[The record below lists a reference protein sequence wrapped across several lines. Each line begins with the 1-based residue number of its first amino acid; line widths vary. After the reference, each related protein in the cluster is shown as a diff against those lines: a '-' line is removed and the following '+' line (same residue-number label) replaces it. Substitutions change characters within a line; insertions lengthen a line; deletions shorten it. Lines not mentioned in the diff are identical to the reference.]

1 MQTNIVNSS
10 LPDTSWCWALLD
22 ELGDL
27 NRGKSK
33 HRPRDDK
40 RLFNGKYPFIQT
52 GEIRNSGGLISNYV
66 KTYSEFGL
74 KQSKLWPKNTLCIT
88 IATNIAETAILNIPA
103 CFPDSVVGFIPN
115 DEVTSVKFIH
125 FYIKTIKNR
134 LESYAP
140 ATAQKNINVET
151 LKDIV
156 VPLPSVSEQHE
167 IVKMI
172 ERSFSI
178 IDSNETVVLNSLQY
192 AQMLRQSILKNA
204 FEGKLAA
211 GKIQTMSLLRYY

>member
-1 MQTNIVNSS
+1 M
-10 LPDTSWCWALLD
+10 
-22 ELGDL
+22 
-27 NRGKSK
+27 
-33 HRPRDDK
+33 
-40 RLFNGKYPFIQT
+40 
-52 GEIRNSGGLISNYV
+52 
-66 KTYSEFGL
+66 
-74 KQSKLWPKNTLCIT
+74 
-88 IATNIAETAILNIPA
+88 
-103 CFPDSVVGFIPN
+103 
-115 DEVTSVKFIH
+115 KFIH

-204 FEGKLAA
+204 FEGKLVAQDPNDESA
-211 GKIQTMSLLRYY
+211 SVLLEKIKHEKSNAVNKNNSRRTINRSDSKQMRLM